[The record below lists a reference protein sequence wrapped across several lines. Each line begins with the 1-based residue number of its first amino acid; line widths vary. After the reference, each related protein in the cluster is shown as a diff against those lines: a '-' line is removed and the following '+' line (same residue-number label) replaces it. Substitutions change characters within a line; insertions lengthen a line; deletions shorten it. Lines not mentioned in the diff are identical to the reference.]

1 MGEQSAM
8 DSWGADDPILNLG
21 ISYSY
26 GVPYVPTDRSMI
38 DEIIKLLSP
47 KPGDVIYDL
56 GCGDGRICL
65 EILSR
70 FSSVRCTCIE
80 IRKDLA
86 KIAMENAKMLGVSD
100 RLKIINEDFFKV
112 NLSDASAI
120 YIYLLTDVNR
130 LLKPKFSRELKRGT
144 RIVSLDF
151 EIPGW
156 RPYRVHDTGSE
167 WQGKLYL
174 YIVGY
179 SNRSR
184 SARRR
189 RQS

>member
-1 MGEQSAM
+1 M

-26 GVPYVPTDRSMI
+26 GVPYVPTDRGMI

-47 KPGDVIYDL
+47 RPGDVIYDL

-70 FSSVRCTCIE
+70 FSGVRCTCIE
-80 IRKDLA
+80 IRRDLA
-86 KIAMENAKMLGVSD
+86 KMAMENAKMLGVSD

-112 NLSDASAI
+112 NLSEATAI

-130 LLKPKFSRELKRGT
+130 LLKPKFSRELRRGT

-179 SNRSR
+179 SNRPR
-184 SARRR
+184 SVRRR
-189 RQS
+189 RQSGRS